1 MSKPWEDSRPG
12 TPSLKLCFSSGTAW
26 IDRRNV
32 LKLSPIRVRRGR
44 NMIDNG
50 DVQECFQLALK
61 YFQSREAIYFSFG
74 LRLQVKERRHA
85 AATRE
90 QATSAIS
97 MGNPPPPLFFFHF

>member
-1 MSKPWEDSRPG
+1 
-12 TPSLKLCFSSGTAW
+12 
-26 IDRRNV
+26 
-32 LKLSPIRVRRGR
+32 
-44 NMIDNG
+44 MIDNG

-97 MGNPPPPLFFFHF
+97 IGKPPLFCLPLLTAALRYSFSYFIPSIQEG